1 MRVDFGKVMERMREL
16 RAKMSVNDSAK
27 RFATMGVDVYQV
39 MLTLDTRC
47 IYISLFTCMESRTLC
62 CSHPCR
68 VLLMLCSAILAHTH
82 VSYHL
87 SDINSN
93 VAIL

>member
-39 MLTLDTRC
+39 MLTIDKRC
-47 IYISLFTCMESRTLC
+47 VCIPLLHVWNPKHSAVLIPAGC
-62 CSHPCR
+62 CS
-68 VLLMLCSAILAHTH
+68 CSAL
-82 VSYHL
+82 
-87 SDINSN
+87 
-93 VAIL
+93 

>member
-39 MLTLDTRC
+39 LLTIDTR
-47 IYISLFTCMESRTLC
+47 YICSSL
-62 CSHPCR
+62 
-68 VLLMLCSAILAHTH
+68 
-82 VSYHL
+82 
-87 SDINSN
+87 
-93 VAIL
+93 